1 MNPVAIL
8 VLADTQTHGDL
19 GRVVN
24 ALMVARELKEAG
36 DDVQVIFDGA
46 GTQWLGEL
54 SNSDHKAHR
63 LFEQV
68 RDVVSGAC
76 GYCARAFDAEEGVA
90 HAEVKV
96 LEEYHDHPSIRGL
109 LTSGHQVITF

>member
-1 MNPVAIL
+1 
-8 VLADTQTHGDL
+8 
-19 GRVVN
+19 
-24 ALMVARELKEAG
+24 
-36 DDVQVIFDGA
+36 
-46 GTQWLGEL
+46 
-54 SNSDHKAHR
+54 
-63 LFEQV
+63 V

-90 HAEVKV
+90 HAHVKV